1 MLAKRRGAAQAGVKI
16 GEEKMRRLTIMLL
29 ASCLP
34 FAAVAQDAASEATR
48 TAQAELAQ
56 RLTLDDPADMANV
69 LRGKIAE
76 IPDGVILDKQGK
88 TVWDRRPY
96 AFLDSDKAPDTVNP
110 SLWRQARLNA
120 VHGLFEV
127 VPDKIWQLRGYDIS
141 VMTIIR
147 GKSGWIVVD
156 PLLSEEAAAA
166 GWNLF
171 AKTVEAKSGKR
182 PIKAVIFSHSHSDHF
197 GGVGGIVTP
206 EQVKREK
213 IRIIAPHG
221 FSEEATAENVL
232 AGTAMGRRALYMFGA
247 ILEPGPAGQVDTGL
261 GPKLSSGTIGYMEP
275 TETVSDKGG
284 TLTIDG
290 LAFDFLDAGGTEAPS
305 EFVFYIPAYK
315 ALHTTEVVTHNLH
328 NVLTLRGAQVR
339 DALHWSKVIDAAL
352 LRWGGK
358 ADVALASHHWPTWG
372 ADAVSTLLADQRD
385 AYRYVHDRTLF
396 LANRGATLHELADQ
410 TAEAPVQGRDFSTR
424 DYYGT
429 LNHNMKATYQ
439 RYFGW
444 WDGNPANFNPLPPEQ
459 SAPKYVALAGGAD
472 KLLASG
478 KAAIAAGD
486 YRWAAELL
494 NKLVFAD
501 PANQEARG
509 ALASAYDQLGYQA
522 ESGAWRNYYLAG
534 AATLRGTEKQDISSN
549 GQSRSF
555 ISAIPTAVF
564 FDALATRFDA
574 AKGSALSGTFQFIL
588 PDSQEAV
595 AVVVRGG
602 VEFPRY
608 GQRDPAPTATV
619 TIDRKTLDD
628 VMLGAA
634 QFPALLQSGAIKVE
648 GDRMA
653 FLSWFALHPAA
664 NPRFNV
670 VVP

>member
-1 MLAKRRGAAQAGVKI
+1 
-16 GEEKMRRLTIMLL
+16 MRRLTALLL
-29 ASCLP
+29 AGSLP
-34 FAAVAQDAASEATR
+34 FAATAQDAASEATR
-48 TAQAELAQ
+48 TAQAEIAA
-56 RLTLDDPADMANV
+56 RLPLDDPRDEANV
-69 LRGKIAE
+69 LRGKLAE
-76 IPDGVILDKQGK
+76 IPGGVILDKQGK

-96 AFLDSDKAPDTVNP
+96 AFLDAKEAPDTVNP

-127 VPDKIWQLRGYDIS
+127 VPGKIWQLRGYDIS

-166 GWNLF
+166 SWKLF
-171 AKTVEAKSGKR
+171 ADTVEAKSGKL

-206 EQVKREK
+206 EQVKAQK

-221 FSEEATAENVL
+221 FSEEATSENVL
-232 AGTAMGRRALYMFGA
+232 AGGAMGRRALYMFGA
-247 ILEPGPAGQVDTGL
+247 ILPPGAQGQVDTGL
-261 GPKLSSGTIGYMEP
+261 GPKLSSGTVGYMEP
-275 TETVSDKGG
+275 TETLSEKGG

-290 LAFDFLDAGGTEAPS
+290 LAFDFLDAGSTEAPS

-315 ALHTTEVVTHNLH
+315 ALHTTEVVTHTLH

-339 DALHWSKVIDAAL
+339 DALHWSKVIDAML
-352 LRWGGK
+352 LKWGGT
-358 ADVALASHHWPTWG
+358 AEVALASHHWPTWG
-372 ADAVSTLLADQRD
+372 AGDVSALLANQRD

-410 TAEAPVQGRDFSTR
+410 TAEAPVQAGDFATR
-424 DYYGT
+424 GYYGT
-429 LNHNMKATYQ
+429 VNHDMKAVYQ

-472 KLLASG
+472 KLLAAG
-478 KAAIAAGD
+478 RAALQAGD

-494 NKLVFAD
+494 NKLVFAQPD
-501 PANQEARG
+501 NKEARA
-509 ALASAYDQLGYQA
+509 ALASAYDQMGYQA

-534 AATLRGTEKQDISSN
+534 AASLRGNAVDAVTGN

-555 ISAIPTAVF
+555 VSAIPTAVF

-574 AKGSALSGTFQFIL
+574 AKGSAVKGTFQFVL
-588 PDSQEAV
+588 PDSKEAV
-595 AVVVRGG
+595 AVVVGGG

-608 GQRDPAPTATV
+608 GVTDPAPTATV
-619 TIDRKTLDD
+619 TIDRKILDEA
-628 VMLGAA
+628 MMGRA
-634 QFPALLQSGAIKVE
+634 QFPALIQSGAIRID

-653 FLSWFALHPAA
+653 FLSWFALHPPAD
-664 NPRFNV
+664 PRFNV

>member
-1 MLAKRRGAAQAGVKI
+1 
-16 GEEKMRRLTIMLL
+16 MRRLTAVLL
-29 ASCLP
+29 ASTLP
-34 FAAVAQDAASEATR
+34 FAAAAQDSASEATR
-48 TAQAELAQ
+48 AAQAEIAA
-56 RLTLDDPADMANV
+56 RLPLDDPRDEANV
-69 LRGKIAE
+69 RRGKLAE
-76 IPDGVILDKQGK
+76 IPGGVILDKDGK

-96 AFLDSDKAPDTVNP
+96 AFLDTKAAPDTVNP

-127 VPDKIWQLRGYDIS
+127 VPGKIWQLRGYDIS

-166 GWNLF
+166 GWKLF
-171 AKTVEAKSGKR
+171 ADTVGAKSAKL
-182 PIKAVIFSHSHSDHF
+182 PIRAVIFSHSHSDHF

-232 AGTAMGRRALYMFGA
+232 AGTAMGRRALYMFGS
-247 ILEPGPAGQVDTGL
+247 ILAPGPAGQVDTGL

-275 TETVSDKGG
+275 TEVVSAKGG

-315 ALHTTEVVTHNLH
+315 ALHTTEVVTHTLH

-339 DALHWSKVIDAAL
+339 DALHWSKVIDATL
-352 LRWGGK
+352 LKWGGQ
-358 ADVALASHHWPTWG
+358 AEVALASHHWPTWG
-372 ADAVSTLLADQRD
+372 ADNVSELLVNQRD

-410 TAEAPVQGRDFSTR
+410 TAEAPVQARDFSTR
-424 DYYGT
+424 NYYGT
-429 LNHNMKATYQ
+429 VNHDMKAVYQ

-444 WDGNPANFNPLPPEQ
+444 WDGNPANFNPLAPEQ

-472 KLLASG
+472 KLLAAG
-478 KAAIAAGD
+478 KAAIAAGE

-494 NKLVFAD
+494 NKLVFAEPD
-501 PANQEARG
+501 NKAARA
-509 ALASAYDQLGYQA
+509 ALASAYDQMGYQA
-522 ESGAWRNYYLAG
+522 ESGAWRNYYLAA
-534 AATLRGTEKQDISSN
+534 AATLRGNAVQNVSGN

-555 ISAIPTAVF
+555 VSAIPTAVF

-574 AKGSALSGTFQFIL
+574 AKGSALKGTFQFVL
-588 PDSQEAV
+588 PDSKETV
-595 AVVVRGG
+595 AIVVGGG
-602 VEFPRY
+602 VEVPRY
-608 GQRDPAPTATV
+608 GVTDAAPTATV
-619 TIDRKTLDD
+619 TLNRATLDD
-628 VMLGAA
+628 VMLGQA
-634 QFPALLQSGAIKVE
+634 QFPALMQSGAIRID
-648 GDRMA
+648 GNRMA
-653 FLSWFALHPAA
+653 FLSWFALHPPAD
-664 NPRFNV
+664 PRFNV

>member
-1 MLAKRRGAAQAGVKI
+1 
-16 GEEKMRRLTIMLL
+16 MRRLTALLL
-29 ASCLP
+29 AGTLP
-34 FAAVAQDAASEATR
+34 FAAAAQDAASEATR
-48 TAQAELAQ
+48 TAQAEIAA
-56 RLTLDDPADMANV
+56 RLPLDDPRDEANV
-69 LRGKIAE
+69 MRGKLAE
-76 IPDGVILDKQGK
+76 IPGGVILGK
-88 TVWDRRPY
+88 DGKIVWDRRPY
-96 AFLDSDKAPDTVNP
+96 AFLDAKAAPDTVNP

-127 VPDKIWQLRGYDIS
+127 VPGKIWQVRGYDIS

-147 GKSGWIVVD
+147 GKSGWIIVD

-166 GWNLF
+166 SWKLF
-171 AKTVEAKSGKR
+171 ADTVEAKSGKL

-206 EQVKREK
+206 EQVKREN

-221 FSEEATAENVL
+221 FSEEATSENVL
-232 AGTAMGRRALYMFGA
+232 AGTAMGRRALYMFGS
-247 ILEPGPAGQVDTGL
+247 ILAPGPTGQVDTGL

-275 TETVSDKGG
+275 TESVAATGG

-315 ALHTTEVVTHNLH
+315 ALHTTEVVTHTLH

-352 LRWGGK
+352 VRWGGK
-358 ADVALASHHWPTWG
+358 AEVALASHHWPTWG
-372 ADAVSTLLADQRD
+372 AGEVSSLLTSQRD
-385 AYRYVHDRTLF
+385 IYRYVHDRTLF
-396 LANRGATLHELADQ
+396 LANRGATLHELADV
-410 TAEAPVQGRDFSTR
+410 TPEAPGQAADFGAR
-424 DYYGT
+424 GYYGT
-429 LNHNMKATYQ
+429 VNHDMKATYQ

-472 KLLASG
+472 KLLAAG

-494 NKLVFAD
+494 NKLVFAEPD
-501 PANQEARG
+501 NKDARA
-509 ALASAYDQLGYQA
+509 ALASAYDQMGYQA
-522 ESGAWRNYYLAG
+522 ESGAWRNYYLA
-534 AATLRGTEKQDISSN
+534 AAASLRGTAVESLSGN

-555 ISAIPTAVF
+555 VSAIPTAVF

-574 AKGSALSGTFQFIL
+574 AKARAVKGTFQFIL

-595 AVVVRGG
+595 AIVVGGG
-602 VEFPRY
+602 VEVPRY
-608 GQRDPAPTATV
+608 GMTDPAPTAT
-619 TIDRKTLDD
+619 IIINRATLDD
-628 VMLGAA
+628 VMLGQA
-634 QFPALLQSGAIKVE
+634 QFPALLQSGAIKID

-653 FLSWFALHPAA
+653 FLSWFALHPPAD
-664 NPRFNV
+664 PRFNV

>member
-1 MLAKRRGAAQAGVKI
+1 
-16 GEEKMRRLTIMLL
+16 MRRLTALLL
-29 ASCLP
+29 AGSLP
-34 FAAVAQDAASEATR
+34 FTAHAQDAASEATR
-48 TAQAELAQ
+48 TAQAELAK
-56 RLTLDDPADMANV
+56 RLPLDDPRDEANAT
-69 LRGKIAE
+69 RGKIAE
-76 IPDGVILDKQGK
+76 IAGGVIQTSDGK
-88 TVWDRRPY
+88 IVWDRRPY
-96 AFLDSDKAPDTVNP
+96 AFLDARTAPDTVNP

-127 VPDKIWQLRGYDIS
+127 VPGSIWQIRGYDLS

-147 GKSGWIVVD
+147 GKTGWIVVD
-156 PLLSEEAAAA
+156 PLLSEETAAA
-166 GWNLF
+166 GWKLF
-171 AKTVEAKSGKR
+171 ADTVEAKSGRR
-182 PIKAVIFSHSHSDHF
+182 PIRAVIFSHSHSDHF

-206 EQVKREK
+206 EQVKKDK

-221 FSEEATAENVL
+221 FSEEATSENVL
-232 AGTAMGRRALYMFGA
+232 AGGAMGRRALYMFGA
-247 ILEPGPAGQVDTGL
+247 ILPPGPTGQVDTGL

-275 TETVSDKGG
+275 TESVGETGG

-305 EFVFYIPAYK
+305 EFVFHIPAYK

-328 NVLTLRGAQVR
+328 NILTLRGAQVR
-339 DALHWSKVIDAAL
+339 DALRWSKVIDAML
-352 LRWGGK
+352 LKWGGT
-358 ADVALASHHWPTWG
+358 AEVAMASHHWPTWG
-372 ADAVSTLLADQRD
+372 AGEVASLLANQRD

-396 LANRGATLHELADQ
+396 LANRGATLHELADA
-410 TAEAPVQGRDFSTR
+410 TPEAPVQATDFSTR
-424 DYYGT
+424 GYYGT
-429 LNHNMKATYQ
+429 LNHDMKATYQ

-472 KLLASG
+472 KLLTAG
-478 KAAIAAGD
+478 RAAIAAGD

-494 NKLVFAD
+494 GKLVFAAPD
-501 PANQEARG
+501 NQDARA

-534 AATLRGTEKQDISSN
+534 AASLRGKAVEAATGN

-555 ISAIPTAVF
+555 VSAIPTAVF

-574 AKGSALSGTFQFIL
+574 AKGGAVKGTFQFVL
-588 PDSQEAV
+588 PDSKERV
-595 AVVVRGG
+595 AVVVGGG

-608 GQRDPAPTATV
+608 GVTDAAPTATI
-619 TIDRKTLDD
+619 TIDRATLDD
-628 VMLGAA
+628 VMLGRA
-634 QFPALLQSGAIKVE
+634 QFPALMQSGAIRID

-653 FLSWFALHPAA
+653 FLSWFALHPPAD
-664 NPRFNV
+664 PRFNV

>member
-1 MLAKRRGAAQAGVKI
+1 
-16 GEEKMRRLTIMLL
+16 MRRLTALLL
-29 ASCLP
+29 AASLP
-34 FAAVAQDAASEATR
+34 LSATAQDAASEATR
-48 TAQAELAQ
+48 NAQAELAK
-56 RLTLDDPADMANV
+56 RLPLDDPRDMDNAT
-69 LRGKIAE
+69 RGKLAE
-76 IPDGVILDKQGK
+76 ISGGVILTKDGK

-96 AFLDSDKAPDTVNP
+96 AFLSDAKAPDTVNP
-110 SLWRQARLNA
+110 SLWRQARLDA

-127 VPDKIWQLRGYDIS
+127 VPGKIWQIRGYDIS

-166 GWNLF
+166 GWKLF
-171 AKTVEAKSGKR
+171 ADTVEAKEGKK

-206 EQVKREK
+206 SQVKKDK

-221 FSEEATAENVL
+221 FSEEATSENVL
-232 AGTAMGRRALYMFGA
+232 AGTAMGRRALYMFGS
-247 ILEPGPAGQVDTGL
+247 ILAPGPAGQVDTGL

-275 TETVSDKGG
+275 TETVSEKSGA
-284 TLTIDG
+284 LTIDG
-290 LAFDFLDAGGTEAPS
+290 LAFEFLDAGGTEAPS
-305 EFVFYIPAYK
+305 EFVFYISAYK
-315 ALHTTEVVTHNLH
+315 ALHTTEVVTHTLH

-339 DALHWSKVIDAAL
+339 DALRWSKVIDAAL
-352 LRWGGK
+352 QRWGGK
-358 ADVALASHHWPTWG
+358 AEVALASHHWPTWG
-372 ADAVSTLLADQRD
+372 AGEVSALLTNQRD

-396 LANRGATLHELADQ
+396 LANRGATLHELADA
-410 TAEAPVQGRDFSTR
+410 TAEAPVQARDFSTR
-424 DYYGT
+424 GYYGT
-429 LNHNMKATYQ
+429 LNHDMKATYQ

-444 WDGNPANFNPLPPEQ
+444 WDGNPANFNPIPPEQ

-472 KLLASG
+472 KLLAAG

-494 NKLVFAD
+494 NKLVFAEPENKD
-501 PANQEARG
+501 ARD

-522 ESGAWRNYYLAG
+522 ESGAWRNYYLA
-534 AATLRGTEKQDISSN
+534 AAASLRGNAVESVSGN

-555 ISAIPTAVF
+555 VSAIPTAVF

-574 AKGSALSGTFQFIL
+574 ARGGALAGTFQFVL
-588 PDSQEAV
+588 PDSKESV
-595 AVVVRGG
+595 AIIVGGG

-608 GQRDPAPTATV
+608 GVTDPAPTATI

-628 VMLGAA
+628 VMLGQA
-634 QFPALLQSGAIKVE
+634 QFPALLQSGAIKID

-653 FLSWFALHPAA
+653 FLSWFALHPPAD
-664 NPRFNV
+664 PRFNI

>member
-1 MLAKRRGAAQAGVKI
+1 
-16 GEEKMRRLTIMLL
+16 MRRLTTVLL

-34 FAAVAQDAASEATR
+34 FAAMAQDAASEATR
-48 TAQAELAQ
+48 TAQAELAK
-56 RLTLDDPADMANV
+56 RLPLDDPRDMANAT
-69 LRGKIAE
+69 RGKLAE
-76 IPDGVILDKQGK
+76 IPGGVILGKDGK

-96 AFLDSDKAPDTVNP
+96 AFLDSERGPDTVNP
-110 SLWRQARLNA
+110 SLWRQARLDA

-127 VPDKIWQLRGYDIS
+127 VPGKIWQLRGYDIS

-166 GWNLF
+166 GWKLF
-171 AKTVEAKSGKR
+171 ADAVEVKEGKR

-206 EQVKREK
+206 EQVAKEK

-232 AGTAMGRRALYMFGA
+232 AGTAMGRRALYMFGS
-247 ILEPGPAGQVDTGL
+247 ILAPGPAGQVDTGL

-275 TETVSDKGG
+275 TETLSEKGG

-305 EFVFYIPAYK
+305 EFVFYMPAYR
-315 ALHTTEVVTHNLH
+315 ALHTTEVVTHTLH

-339 DALHWSKVIDAAL
+339 DALHWSKVIDATL
-352 LRWGGK
+352 VKWGGK
-358 ADVALASHHWPTWG
+358 AEVVMASHHWPTWG
-372 ADAVSTLLADQRD
+372 ASEVSELLANQRD

-410 TAEAPVQGRDFSTR
+410 TAEAPVQARDFATR
-424 DYYGT
+424 GYYGT
-429 LNHNMKATYQ
+429 LNHDMKAVYQ

-444 WDGNPANFNPLPPEQ
+444 WDGNPANFNPIPPEQ
-459 SAPKYVALAGGAD
+459 SAPKYVALAGGAE
-472 KLLASG
+472 KLLGAG
-478 KAAIAAGD
+478 KKAIAAGD

-501 PANQEARG
+501 PDNKDARN

-522 ESGAWRNYYLAG
+522 ESGAWRNYYLA
-534 AATLRGTEKQDISSN
+534 AAASLRGNAVESVSGN

-555 ISAIPTAVF
+555 VSAIPTAVF

-574 AKGSALSGTFQFIL
+574 AKGSGLKGTFQFVL
-588 PDSQEAV
+588 PDSKESV
-595 AVVVRGG
+595 AVVVGGG

-608 GQRDPAPTATV
+608 GFTDPAPTATI

-628 VMLGAA
+628 VMLGQA
-634 QFPALLQSGAIKVE
+634 QFPALMQSGAIKID

-653 FLSWFALHPAA
+653 FLSWFALHPPAD
-664 NPRFNV
+664 PRFNV

>member
-1 MLAKRRGAAQAGVKI
+1 
-16 GEEKMRRLTIMLL
+16 MRRLTALLL
-29 ASCLP
+29 AGTLP
-34 FAAVAQDAASEATR
+34 FAAAAQDAASEATR
-48 TAQAELAQ
+48 TAQAEIAA
-56 RLTLDDPADMANV
+56 RLPLDDPRDEANV
-69 LRGKIAE
+69 MRGKLAE
-76 IPDGVILDKQGK
+76 IPGGVITGK
-88 TVWDRRPY
+88 DGKIVWDRRPY
-96 AFLDSDKAPDTVNP
+96 AFLDAREAPDTVNP

-127 VPDKIWQLRGYDIS
+127 VPGKIWQVRGYDIS

-147 GKSGWIVVD
+147 GKSGWILVD

-166 GWNLF
+166 SWKLF
-171 AKTVEAKSGKR
+171 ADTVEAKSGKL

-221 FSEEATAENVL
+221 FSEEATSENVL
-232 AGTAMGRRALYMFGA
+232 AGTAMGRRALYMFGS
-247 ILEPGPAGQVDTGL
+247 ILAPGPTGQVDTGL

-275 TETVSDKGG
+275 TESIAATGG

-315 ALHTTEVVTHNLH
+315 ALHTTEVVTHTLH

-352 LRWGGK
+352 VRWGGK
-358 ADVALASHHWPTWG
+358 AEVALASHHWPTWG
-372 ADAVSTLLADQRD
+372 AGEVSSLLTSQRD
-385 AYRYVHDRTLF
+385 IYRYVHDRTLF
-396 LANRGATLHELADQ
+396 LANRGATLHELADV
-410 TAEAPVQGRDFSTR
+410 TPEAPGQAADFGAR
-424 DYYGT
+424 GYYGT
-429 LNHNMKATYQ
+429 VNHDMKATYQ

-472 KLLASG
+472 KLLAAG

-486 YRWAAELL
+486 YRWAAEHL
-494 NKLVFAD
+494 NKLVFAEPD
-501 PANQEARG
+501 NKDARA
-509 ALASAYDQLGYQA
+509 ALASAYDQMGYQA
-522 ESGAWRNYYLAG
+522 ESGAWRNYYLA
-534 AATLRGTEKQDISSN
+534 AAASLRGTAVESLSGN

-555 ISAIPTAVF
+555 VSAIPTAVF

-574 AKGSALSGTFQFIL
+574 AKARAVKGTFQFIL

-595 AVVVRGG
+595 AIVVGGG
-602 VEFPRY
+602 VEVPRY
-608 GQRDPAPTATV
+608 GMTDPAPTATI
-619 TIDRKTLDD
+619 TINRATLDD
-628 VMLGAA
+628 VMLGQA
-634 QFPALLQSGAIKVE
+634 QFPALLQSGAIKID

-653 FLSWFALHPAA
+653 FLSWFALHPPAD
-664 NPRFNV
+664 PRFNV

>member
-1 MLAKRRGAAQAGVKI
+1 MH
-16 GEEKMRRLTIMLL
+16 RLMSLLL
-29 ASCLP
+29 AGCLP
-34 FAAVAQDAASEATR
+34 IAALAQDAASEATR
-48 TAQAELAQ
+48 TAQAELAA
-56 RLTLDDPADMANV
+56 RLPLDDPRDEVNAT
-69 LRGKIAE
+69 RGKLAE
-76 IPDGVILDKQGK
+76 IPGGVITGK
-88 TVWDRRPY
+88 DGRIIWDRRPY
-96 AFLDSDKAPDTVNP
+96 AFLEARDAPDTVNP

-127 VPDKIWQLRGYDIS
+127 VPGQIWQLRGYDLS
-141 VMTIIR
+141 VMTVIR
-147 GKSGWIVVD
+147 GKTGWIIVD

-166 GWNLF
+166 AWKLF
-171 AKTVEAKSGKR
+171 ADTVETKEGKR
-182 PIKAVIFSHSHSDHF
+182 PIKAIVFSHSHSDHF

-206 EQVKREK
+206 EQVAREK

-221 FSEEATAENVL
+221 FSEEATSENVL
-232 AGTAMGRRALYMFGA
+232 AGAAMGRRALYMFGA
-247 ILEPGPAGQVDTGL
+247 ILPPGPTGQVDTGL

-275 TETVSDKGG
+275 TETVGARGG

-328 NVLTLRGAQVR
+328 NILTLRGAQVR
-339 DALHWSKVIDAAL
+339 DALRWSKVIDAML
-352 LRWGGK
+352 LKWGGM
-358 ADVALASHHWPTWG
+358 AEVALASHHWPTWG
-372 ADAVSTLLADQRD
+372 AAEVRALLANQRD

-410 TAEAPVQGRDFSTR
+410 TAEASVQVSDFSTR
-424 DYYGT
+424 GYYGT
-429 LNHNMKATYQ
+429 LNHGMKAVYQ

-472 KLLASG
+472 KLLAAG
-478 KAAIAAGD
+478 RAAIAAGD

-494 NKLVFAD
+494 NKLVFAEPD
-501 PANQEARG
+501 NWAARE

-522 ESGAWRNYYLAG
+522 ESGAWRNYYLA
-534 AATLRGTEKQDISSN
+534 AAASLRGTAVEATTGN

-574 AKGSALSGTFQFIL
+574 AKGAALKGTFQFVL
-588 PDSQEAV
+588 PDSAEKV
-595 AVVVRGG
+595 AVVVGGG

-608 GQRDPAPTATV
+608 GVTDPAPTATI
-619 TIDRKTLDD
+619 TIDRATLDN
-628 VMLGAA
+628 VMLGQA
-634 QFPALLQSGAIKVE
+634 QFPALMQSGAIRIE

-653 FLSWFALHPAA
+653 FLSWFALHPPAD
-664 NPRFNV
+664 PRFNI

>member
-1 MLAKRRGAAQAGVKI
+1 MH
-16 GEEKMRRLTIMLL
+16 RLTTVLL
-29 ASCLP
+29 ATCLP
-34 FAAVAQDAASEATR
+34 FAALAQDDASEATR
-48 TAQAELAQ
+48 TAQAEIAK
-56 RLTLDDPADMANV
+56 RLPLDDPRDEANV
-69 LRGKIAE
+69 LRGKLAE
-76 IPDGVILDKQGK
+76 IPGGVILDKTGK

-96 AFLDSDKAPDTVNP
+96 EFLSQTKAPDTVNP
-110 SLWRQARLNA
+110 SLWRQARLDA

-127 VPDKIWQLRGYDIS
+127 VPGKIWQIRGYDIS

-166 GWNLF
+166 GWKLF
-171 AKTVEAKSGKR
+171 ADTVEAKDKVL
-182 PIKAVIFSHSHSDHF
+182 PIRAVIFSHSHSDHF

-206 EQVKREK
+206 EQVKAGK
-213 IRIIAPHG
+213 VRIIAPYG
-221 FSEEATAENVL
+221 FSEEATSENVL
-232 AGTAMGRRALYMFGA
+232 AGTAMGRRALYMFGS
-247 ILEPGPAGQVDTGL
+247 ILAPGTRGQVDTGL
-261 GPKLSSGTIGYMEP
+261 GPKLSTGTIGYMEP
-275 TETVSDKGG
+275 TETVSEKGG

-290 LAFDFLDAGGTEAPS
+290 LAFDFLDAGSTEAPS

-315 ALHTTEVVTHNLH
+315 ALHTTEVVTHTLH

-339 DALHWSKVIDAAL
+339 DALHWSNVIDAML
-352 LRWGGK
+352 LKWGGK
-358 ADVALASHHWPTWG
+358 AEVAMASHHWPTWG
-372 ADAVSTLLADQRD
+372 AGDVSTLLTNQRD

-410 TAEAPVQGRDFSTR
+410 TAEVPVQARDFSTR
-424 DYYGT
+424 GYYGT
-429 LNHNMKATYQ
+429 LNHDMKAVYQ

-472 KLLASG
+472 KLLAAG

-494 NKLVFAD
+494 NKLVFAQPD
-501 PANQEARG
+501 NSEARA
-509 ALASAYDQLGYQA
+509 ALASAYDQMGYQA
-522 ESGAWRNYYLAG
+522 ESGAWRNYYLA
-534 AATLRGTEKQDISSN
+534 AAASLRGNAVQSTSGN

-555 ISAIPTAVF
+555 VSAIPTAVF

-574 AKGSALSGTFQFIL
+574 AKGSALKGIFQFIL
-588 PDSQEAV
+588 PDSKEAV
-595 AVVVRGG
+595 AVVVGGG

-608 GQRDPAPTATV
+608 GVTDAAPTATI

-628 VMLGAA
+628 VMLGQA
-634 QFPALLQSGAIKVE
+634 QFPALMQSGAIRID

-653 FLSWFALHPAA
+653 FLSWFALHPPAD
-664 NPRFNV
+664 PRFNI

>member
-1 MLAKRRGAAQAGVKI
+1 MH
-16 GEEKMRRLTIMLL
+16 RLTTVLL

-48 TAQAELAQ
+48 AAQTAIAKRLPLA
-56 RLTLDDPADMANV
+56 DPRDEANV
-69 LRGKIAE
+69 MRGRVAE
-76 IPDGVILDKQGK
+76 IPGGVIMGK
-88 TVWDRRPY
+88 DGRTVWDRRPY
-96 AFLDSDKAPDTVNP
+96 AFLDAKQAPDTVNP

-127 VPDKIWQLRGYDIS
+127 VPGKIWQLRGYDIS

-147 GKSGWIVVD
+147 GKTGWIVVD

-166 GWNLF
+166 GWKLF
-171 AKTVEAKSGKR
+171 ADTVEVKSSKL
-182 PIKAVIFSHSHSDHF
+182 PIRAVIFSHSHSDHF
-197 GGVGGIVTP
+197 GGVGGIVNA
-206 EQVKREK
+206 EQVKRDK
-213 IRIIAPHG
+213 NRIIAPHG
-221 FSEEATAENVL
+221 FSEEATSENVL
-232 AGTAMGRRALYMFGA
+232 AGGAMGRRALYMFGS
-247 ILEPGPAGQVDTGL
+247 ILPPGPAGQVDTGL

-275 TETVSDKGG
+275 TETVAATGG

-290 LAFDFLDAGGTEAPS
+290 LAFDFLNAGGTEAPS

-328 NVLTLRGAQVR
+328 NILTLRGAQVR
-339 DALHWSKVIDAAL
+339 DALRWSKVIDAML
-352 LRWGGK
+352 LKWGGQ
-358 ADVALASHHWPTWG
+358 AEVAMASHHWPTWG
-372 ADAVSTLLADQRD
+372 AGEVSALLANQRD

-410 TAEAPVQGRDFSTR
+410 TAEAPVQGADFSTR
-424 DYYGT
+424 GYYGT
-429 LNHNMKATYQ
+429 LNHDMKATYQ

-459 SAPKYVALAGGAD
+459 SAPKYVALAGGAG
-472 KLLASG
+472 KLLAAG

-494 NKLVFAD
+494 NKLVFAE
-501 PANQEARG
+501 PGNGEARA

-534 AATLRGTEKQDISSN
+534 AASLRGTATDNLSGN

-555 ISAIPTAVF
+555 VGAIPTAVF

-574 AKGSALSGTFQFIL
+574 AKGTTIKGTFQFIL
-588 PDSQEAV
+588 PDSKEAV
-595 AVVVRGG
+595 AVVVGGG

-608 GQRDPAPTATV
+608 GVTDARPAATI
-619 TIDRKTLDD
+619 TIDRATLDD
-628 VMLGAA
+628 VMLGQA
-634 QFPALLQSGAIKVE
+634 QFPALLQSGAIRID
-648 GDRMA
+648 GDRAA
-653 FLSWFALHPAA
+653 FLSWFALHPPAD
-664 NPRFNV
+664 PRFNI

>member
-1 MLAKRRGAAQAGVKI
+1 
-16 GEEKMRRLTIMLL
+16 MRRLTALLL
-29 ASCLP
+29 AGCLP
-34 FAAVAQDAASEATR
+34 FTVTAQDAASDATR
-48 TAQAELAQ
+48 TAQAELAK
-56 RLTLDDPADMANV
+56 RLPLDDPRDEANAT
-69 LRGKIAE
+69 RGKIAE
-76 IPDGVILDKQGK
+76 IPGGLIQAADGKV
-88 TVWDRRPY
+88 VWDRRPY
-96 AFLDSDKAPDTVNP
+96 AFLDVKEAPDTVNP
-110 SLWRQARLNA
+110 SLWRQARLNR

-127 VPDKIWQLRGYDIS
+127 VPGKIWQIRGYDLS

-147 GKSGWIVVD
+147 GRTGWIVVD

-166 GWNLF
+166 GWKLF
-171 AKTVEAKSGKR
+171 ADTVEAKSGKR

-206 EQVKREK
+206 ERVEAEN

-221 FSEEATAENVL
+221 FSEEATSENVL
-232 AGTAMGRRALYMFGA
+232 AGGAMGRRALYMFGA
-247 ILEPGPAGQVDTGL
+247 ILAPGPTGQVDTGL

-275 TETVSDKGG
+275 TESVGEKGG

-290 LAFDFLDAGGTEAPS
+290 LVFDFLDAGGTEAPS

-328 NVLTLRGAQVR
+328 NILTLRGAQVR
-339 DALHWSKVIDAAL
+339 DALRWSKVIDAML
-352 LRWGGK
+352 LKWGGK
-358 ADVALASHHWPTWG
+358 AEVAMASHHWPTWG
-372 ADAVSTLLADQRD
+372 AGEVSSLLANQRD

-410 TAEAPVQGRDFSTR
+410 TAEAPVQAADFSTR
-424 DYYGT
+424 GYYGT
-429 LNHNMKATYQ
+429 LNHDMKATYQ

-472 KLLASG
+472 KLLAAG
-478 KAAIAAGD
+478 REALKAGD

-494 NKLVFAD
+494 NKLVFAEPD
-501 PANQEARG
+501 NRDARA

-534 AATLRGTEKQDISSN
+534 AASLRGNAVEAATGN

-555 ISAIPTAVF
+555 VSAIPTGVF

-574 AKGSALSGTFQFIL
+574 AKGSAVKGIFQFVL
-588 PDSQEAV
+588 PDSQETV
-595 AVVVRGG
+595 SVVVGGG

-608 GQRDPAPTATV
+608 GVTDPAPTATI
-619 TIDRKTLDD
+619 TIDRNILDEA
-628 VMLGAA
+628 MMGRA
-634 QFPALLQSGAIKVE
+634 QFPALIQSGAIRID
-648 GDRMA
+648 GDRQA
-653 FLSWFALHPAA
+653 FLSWFALHPPAD
-664 NPRFNV
+664 PRFNV

>member
-1 MLAKRRGAAQAGVKI
+1 
-16 GEEKMRRLTIMLL
+16 MRRLTALLL
-29 ASCLP
+29 ASTLP
-34 FAAVAQDAASEATR
+34 FAATAQDAASEATR
-48 TAQAELAQ
+48 AAQAEIAK
-56 RLTLDDPADMANV
+56 RLPIDDPRDEANV
-69 LRGKIAE
+69 MRGKLAE
-76 IPDGVILDKQGK
+76 IPGGVIMGKDGK

-96 AFLDSDKAPDTVNP
+96 AFLDAKEAPDTVNP

-127 VPDKIWQLRGYDIS
+127 VPGKIWQVRGYDIS

-147 GKSGWIVVD
+147 GKTGWIIVD

-166 GWNLF
+166 SWKLF
-171 AKTVEAKSGKR
+171 ADTVEAKAGKL
-182 PIKAVIFSHSHSDHF
+182 PIRAVIFSHSHSDHF

-206 EQVKREK
+206 EQVKAQK

-221 FSEEATAENVL
+221 FSEEATSENVL
-232 AGTAMGRRALYMFGA
+232 AGGAMGRRALYMFGA
-247 ILEPGPAGQVDTGL
+247 ILPPGPAGQVDTGL

-275 TETVSDKGG
+275 TETVGAKGG

-315 ALHTTEVVTHNLH
+315 ALHTTEVVTHTLH

-358 ADVALASHHWPTWG
+358 AEVALASHHWPTWG
-372 ADAVSTLLADQRD
+372 AGEVSALLTSQRD
-385 AYRYVHDRTLF
+385 IYRYVHDRTLF
-396 LANRGATLHELADQ
+396 LANRGATLHELADV
-410 TAEAPVQGRDFSTR
+410 TPEAPGQAADFASR
-424 DYYGT
+424 GYYGT
-429 LNHNMKATYQ
+429 VNHDMKATYQ

-444 WDGNPANFNPLPPEQ
+444 WDGNPANFNPLPPEA

-472 KLLASG
+472 KLLAAG
-478 KAAIAAGD
+478 KDAIKAGD

-494 NKLVFAD
+494 NKLVFAQPSNTD
-501 PANQEARG
+501 ART

-522 ESGAWRNYYLAG
+522 ESGAWRNYYLAA
-534 AATLRGTEKQDISSN
+534 AATLRGTAVENLSGN

-555 ISAIPTAVF
+555 VSAIPTAVF

-574 AKGSALSGTFQFIL
+574 AKGAALKGTFQFVL
-588 PDSQEAV
+588 PDSKETIAI
-595 AVVVRGG
+595 VVGGG
-602 VEFPRY
+602 VEVPRY
-608 GQRDPAPTATV
+608 GATDAAPTATV
-619 TIDRKTLDD
+619 TLDRKTLDD
-628 VMLGAA
+628 VMLGQAP
-634 QFPALLQSGAIKVE
+634 FPALLQSGAIRID

-653 FLSWFALHPAA
+653 FLSWFALHPPAD
-664 NPRFNV
+664 PRFNV

>member
-1 MLAKRRGAAQAGVKI
+1 
-16 GEEKMRRLTIMLL
+16 MRRLTVLLL
-29 ASCLP
+29 ASTLP
-34 FAAVAQDAASEATR
+34 FAATAQDAASETTR
-48 TAQAELAQ
+48 SAQADLAK
-56 RLTLDDPADMANV
+56 RLPLDDPRDMANAT
-69 LRGKIAE
+69 RGKLAE
-76 IPDGVILDKQGK
+76 IPGGVILGKDGK

-96 AFLDSDKAPDTVNP
+96 EFLSSAAAPDTVNP

-127 VPDKIWQLRGYDIS
+127 VPDKIWQVRGYDIS

-166 GWNLF
+166 GWKLF
-171 AKTVEAKSGKR
+171 ADTVEAKSGQR

-206 EQVKREK
+206 EQVKRGK

-232 AGTAMGRRALYMFGA
+232 AGTAMGRRALYMFGS
-247 ILEPGPAGQVDTGL
+247 ILAPGPAGQVDTGL

-275 TETVSDKGG
+275 TETVGERGG

-290 LAFDFLDAGGTEAPS
+290 LGFDFLDAGGTEAPS

-315 ALHTTEVVTHNLH
+315 ALHTTEVVTHTLH

-339 DALHWSKVIDAAL
+339 DALHWSKVIDAML
-352 LRWGGK
+352 LKWGGT
-358 ADVALASHHWPTWG
+358 AQVALASHHWPTWG
-372 ADAVSTLLADQRD
+372 AGEVAELLTNQRD

-396 LANRGATLHELADQ
+396 LGNKGATLHELADA
-410 TAEAPVQGRDFSTR
+410 TAEAPVQSRDFSTR
-424 DYYGT
+424 GYYGT
-429 LNHNMKATYQ
+429 LNHDMKAVYQ

-472 KLLASG
+472 KLLSAG
-478 KAAIAAGD
+478 KAAIKAGD

-494 NKLVFAD
+494 NKLVFAE
-501 PANQEARG
+501 PENKAARA

-534 AATLRGTEKQDISSN
+534 AATLRGNAVENMSGN

-555 ISAIPTAVF
+555 VSAIPTAVF

-574 AKGSALSGTFQFIL
+574 VTGSALKGTFQFVL
-588 PDSQEAV
+588 PDSKEAV
-595 AVVVRGG
+595 AVVVGGG
-602 VEFPRY
+602 VEVPRY
-608 GQRDPAPTATV
+608 GVTDPAPTATV
-619 TIDRKTLDD
+619 TLNRATLDD
-628 VMLGAA
+628 VMLGQA
-634 QFPALLQSGAIKVE
+634 QFPALMRSGAIRID

-653 FLSWFALHPAA
+653 FLSWFALHPPAD
-664 NPRFNV
+664 PRFNV

>member
-1 MLAKRRGAAQAGVKI
+1 
-16 GEEKMRRLTIMLL
+16 MRRLTALLL
-29 ASCLP
+29 AGTLP
-34 FAAVAQDAASEATR
+34 FAATAQDIASEATR
-48 TAQAELAQ
+48 DAQAEIAK
-56 RLTLDDPADMANV
+56 RLPLDDPRDETNV
-69 LRGKIAE
+69 MRGKLAE
-76 IPDGVILDKQGK
+76 IPGGVIMGKDGK

-96 AFLDSDKAPDTVNP
+96 AFLDAKAAPDTVNP

-127 VPDKIWQLRGYDIS
+127 VPGKIWQVRGYDIS

-166 GWNLF
+166 SWKLF
-171 AKTVEAKSGKR
+171 ADTVEAKSGKL
-182 PIKAVIFSHSHSDHF
+182 PIRAVIFSHSHSDHF

-206 EQVKREK
+206 EQVKAQK

-221 FSEEATAENVL
+221 FSEEATSENVL
-232 AGTAMGRRALYMFGA
+232 AGTAMGRRALYMFGS
-247 ILEPGPAGQVDTGL
+247 ILPPGPAGQVDTGL

-275 TETVSDKGG
+275 TETVGAKGG

-315 ALHTTEVVTHNLH
+315 ALHTTEVVTHTLH

-352 LRWGGK
+352 VRWGGK
-358 ADVALASHHWPTWG
+358 AEVALASHHWPTWG
-372 ADAVSTLLADQRD
+372 AGAVSALLTSQRD
-385 AYRYVHDRTLF
+385 IYRYVHDRTLF
-396 LANRGATLHELADQ
+396 LANRGATLHELADV
-410 TAEAPVQGRDFSTR
+410 TPEAPGQAGDFASR
-424 DYYGT
+424 SYYGT
-429 LNHNMKATYQ
+429 VNHDMKATYQ

-444 WDGNPANFNPLPPEQ
+444 WDGNPANFNPLPPEA
-459 SAPKYVALAGGAD
+459 SAPRYVALAGGAD
-472 KLLASG
+472 KLLAAG
-478 KAAIAAGD
+478 KAAIAAGE

-494 NKLVFAD
+494 NKLVFAQPD
-501 PANQEARG
+501 NKDARG

-522 ESGAWRNYYLAG
+522 ESGAWRNYYLA
-534 AATLRGTEKQDISSN
+534 AAASLRGTAIESLSGN

-555 ISAIPTAVF
+555 VSAIPTAVF

-574 AKGSALSGTFQFIL
+574 AKGTALKGTFQFVL
-588 PDSQEAV
+588 PDSKETIAIIV
-595 AVVVRGG
+595 GGG
-602 VEFPRY
+602 VEVPRY
-608 GQRDPAPTATV
+608 GVTDAAPTATV
-619 TIDRKTLDD
+619 TLDRKTLDD
-628 VMLGAA
+628 VMLGQA
-634 QFPALLQSGAIKVE
+634 QFPALLQSGAIKID

-653 FLSWFALHPAA
+653 FLSWFALHPPAD
-664 NPRFNV
+664 PRFNI

>member
-1 MLAKRRGAAQAGVKI
+1 
-16 GEEKMRRLTIMLL
+16 MRRLTALLL
-29 ASCLP
+29 AGSLP
-34 FAAVAQDAASEATR
+34 FTAAAQDAASEATR
-48 TAQAELAQ
+48 TTQAEIAK
-56 RLTLDDPADMANV
+56 RLPLDDPRDEANAT
-69 LRGKIAE
+69 RGKLAE
-76 IPDGVILDKQGK
+76 IADGVIAGK
-88 TVWDRRPY
+88 DSKPVWDRRPY
-96 AFLDSDKAPDTVNP
+96 AFLGDAKAPDTVNP

-127 VPDKIWQLRGYDIS
+127 VPGKIWQLRGYDIS

-147 GKSGWIVVD
+147 GKTGWIVVD

-166 GWNLF
+166 GWKLF
-171 AKTVEAKSGKR
+171 ADTVEAKSGKLPVR
-182 PIKAVIFSHSHSDHF
+182 AVIFSHSHSDHF

-206 EQVKREK
+206 EQVRKER

-221 FSEEATAENVL
+221 FSEEATSENVL
-232 AGTAMGRRALYMFGA
+232 AGGAMGRRALYMFGS
-247 ILEPGPAGQVDTGL
+247 ILPPGPAGQVDTGL

-275 TETVSDKGG
+275 TETVAATGG

-290 LAFDFLDAGGTEAPS
+290 LAFEFLDAGGTEAPS

-328 NVLTLRGAQVR
+328 NILTLRGAQVR
-339 DALHWSKVIDAAL
+339 DALHWSKVIDAML

-358 ADVALASHHWPTWG
+358 AEVAMASHHWPTWG
-372 ADAVSTLLADQRD
+372 TGEVGALLTNQRD

-410 TAEAPVQGRDFSTR
+410 TPEAPVQAADFSTR
-424 DYYGT
+424 GYYGT
-429 LNHNMKATYQ
+429 LNHDMKATYQ

-459 SAPKYVALAGGAD
+459 SAAKYVALAGGAD
-472 KLLASG
+472 KLLAAG
-478 KAAIAAGD
+478 KAAIAAGE

-494 NKLVFAD
+494 NKLVFAEPD
-501 PANQEARG
+501 NKAARG
-509 ALASAYDQLGYQA
+509 ALASAYDQLGYQS
-522 ESGAWRNYYLAG
+522 ESGAWRNYYLA
-534 AATLRGTEKQDISSN
+534 AAASLRGTALDNLSGN

-555 ISAIPTAVF
+555 VSAIPTAVF

-574 AKGSALSGTFQFIL
+574 AKGAALKGTFQFVL
-588 PDSQEAV
+588 PDSKEAV
-595 AVVVRGG
+595 SVVVGGG

-608 GQRDPAPTATV
+608 GVTDAAPTATI

-628 VMLGAA
+628 VMLGQA
-634 QFPALLQSGAIKVE
+634 QFPALLQSGVIRID

-653 FLSWFALHPAA
+653 FLSWFALHPPAD
-664 NPRFNV
+664 PRFNV

>member
-1 MLAKRRGAAQAGVKI
+1 
-16 GEEKMRRLTIMLL
+16 MRRLTTVLL

-34 FAAVAQDAASEATR
+34 FAAMAQDAASEATR
-48 TAQAELAQ
+48 TAQAELAK
-56 RLTLDDPADMANV
+56 RLPLDDPRDMANAT
-69 LRGKIAE
+69 RGKLAE
-76 IPDGVILDKQGK
+76 IPGGVILDKDGK

-96 AFLDSDKAPDTVNP
+96 AFLSAAEAPDTVNP
-110 SLWRQARLNA
+110 SLWRQARLDA

-127 VPDKIWQLRGYDIS
+127 VPGKVWQLRGYDIS

-147 GKSGWIVVD
+147 GKTGWIVVD

-166 GWNLF
+166 GWKLF
-171 AKTVEAKSGKR
+171 ADTVEAKSGKL

-206 EQVKREK
+206 EQVAKEK

-232 AGTAMGRRALYMFGA
+232 AGTAMGRRALYMFGS
-247 ILEPGPAGQVDTGL
+247 ILSPGPAGQVDTGL

-275 TETVSDKGG
+275 TETVSEKGG

-315 ALHTTEVVTHNLH
+315 ALHTTEVVTHTLH

-339 DALHWSKVIDAAL
+339 DALHWSKVIDATL
-352 LRWGGK
+352 VKWGGK
-358 ADVALASHHWPTWG
+358 AEVAMASHHWPTWG
-372 ADAVSTLLADQRD
+372 AGEVSDLLANQRD

-410 TAEAPVQGRDFSTR
+410 TGEAPVQARDFATR
-424 DYYGT
+424 GYYGT
-429 LNHNMKATYQ
+429 LNHDMKAVYQ

-444 WDGNPANFNPLPPEQ
+444 WDGNPANFNPIPPEQ
-459 SAPKYVALAGGAD
+459 SAPKYVELAGGAE
-472 KLLASG
+472 KLLAAG
-478 KAAIAAGD
+478 KKAIAAGD

-494 NKLVFAD
+494 NKLVFAEPD
-501 PANQEARG
+501 NKEARN

-522 ESGAWRNYYLAG
+522 ESGAWRNYYLA
-534 AATLRGTEKQDISSN
+534 AAASLRGNAVESVSGN

-555 ISAIPTAVF
+555 VSAIPTAVF

-574 AKGSALSGTFQFIL
+574 AKGSTLKGTFQFVL
-588 PDSQEAV
+588 PDSKESV
-595 AVVVRGG
+595 AVVVGGG

-608 GQRDPAPTATV
+608 GATDPAPTATI
-619 TIDRKTLDD
+619 TIDRETLDD
-628 VMLGAA
+628 VMLGQA
-634 QFPALLQSGAIKVE
+634 QFPALMQSGAIRID

-653 FLSWFALHPAA
+653 FLS
-664 NPRFNV
+664 
-670 VVP
+670 

>member
-1 MLAKRRGAAQAGVKI
+1 
-16 GEEKMRRLTIMLL
+16 MRRLTALLL
-29 ASCLP
+29 ASSLP
-34 FAAVAQDAASEATR
+34 FAAAAQDAASEATR
-48 TAQAELAQ
+48 TAQAETAK
-56 RLTLDDPADMANV
+56 RLPLDDPRDEADVM
-69 LRGKIAE
+69 RGKIGE
-76 IPDGVILDKQGK
+76 ITDGVILSKDGK

-96 AFLDSDKAPDTVNP
+96 AFLAAKDAPDTVNP

-127 VPDKIWQLRGYDIS
+127 VPGKIWQVRGYDIS

-147 GKSGWIVVD
+147 GKSGWIIVD

-166 GWNLF
+166 SWKLF
-171 AKTVEAKSGKR
+171 ADTVEAKAGNL
-182 PIKAVIFSHSHSDHF
+182 PIRAVIFSHSHSDHF

-206 EQVKREK
+206 EQVKAQK

-221 FSEEATAENVL
+221 FSEEATSENVL
-232 AGTAMGRRALYMFGA
+232 AGGAMGRRALYMFGA
-247 ILEPGPAGQVDTGL
+247 ILPPGEKGQVDTGL
-261 GPKLSSGTIGYMEP
+261 GPKLSSGTVGYMEP
-275 TETVSDKGG
+275 TESVGKKGG

-290 LAFDFLDAGGTEAPS
+290 LAFDFLDAGSTEAPS

-315 ALHTTEVVTHNLH
+315 ALHTTEVVTHTLH

-339 DALHWSKVIDAAL
+339 DALHWSKVIDAM
-352 LRWGGK
+352 LRKWGGT
-358 ADVALASHHWPTWG
+358 AEVAMASHHWPTWG
-372 ADAVSTLLADQRD
+372 NGDVGSLLENQRD

-410 TAEAPVQGRDFSTR
+410 TPEAPVQGHDFSTR
-424 DYYGT
+424 GYYGT
-429 LNHNMKATYQ
+429 LNHDMKAVYQ

-472 KLLASG
+472 KLLAAG
-478 KAAIAAGD
+478 KAAVAAGD

-494 NKLVFAD
+494 NKLVFAEPD
-501 PANQEARG
+501 NKAARA
-509 ALASAYDQLGYQA
+509 ALASAYDQMGYQA

-534 AATLRGTEKQDISSN
+534 AASLRGNAVAAGSSN

-555 ISAIPTAVF
+555 VSAIPTAVF

-574 AKGSALSGTFQFIL
+574 AKGAALEGSFQFVL
-588 PDSQEAV
+588 PDSKEAV
-595 AVVVRGG
+595 SVVVSGG

-608 GQRDPAPTATV
+608 GVIDAAPTATI

-628 VMLGAA
+628 VMLGQA
-634 QFPALLQSGAIKVE
+634 QFPALIQSGAIKID
-648 GDRMA
+648 GDRVA
-653 FLSWFALHPAA
+653 FLSWFALHPPAD
-664 NPRFNV
+664 PRFNV